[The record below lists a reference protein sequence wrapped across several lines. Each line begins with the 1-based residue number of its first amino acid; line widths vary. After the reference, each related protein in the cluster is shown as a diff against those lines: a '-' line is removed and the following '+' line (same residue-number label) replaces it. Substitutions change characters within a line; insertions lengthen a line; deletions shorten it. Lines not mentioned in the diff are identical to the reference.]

1 MSYLNIQSRKGQ
13 KINSI
18 SNENNNNVNT
28 NHRVSLPINPDLI
41 NFIQKVQSDNEK
53 DKEKEKDKSRS
64 NYQHKNSIPSQYDR
78 LLSQKIKYQSP
89 NPFFSEDI
97 TFDKDKR
104 FTAKKGLLFLL
115 NKISNGAFCPDIEDY
130 FKKMKENKMEEF
142 KNKIN
147 NDMNN
152 YNIMEDLDKKG
163 RKKKARDS
171 TIKRLLNSMTENA
184 TNNSGENR
192 IHYNFKKKDKN
203 KEENNEGIGIKKYED
218 DYDENELADL
228 YDKKNIKDN
237 LFHINYN
244 KEKLYKMKLK
254 KEKMK
259 NNNDN

>member
-13 KINSI
+13 KINSA
-18 SNENNNNVNT
+18 SNENNNVNT

-41 NFIQKVQSDNEK
+41 NYIQKVQT
-53 DKEKEKDKSRS
+53 DKEKEKDKSKPS
-64 NYQHKNSIPSQYDR
+64 YQRKNSILSQYDR
-78 LLSQKIKYQSP
+78 LLSQKIKLQSS

-130 FKKMKENKMEEF
+130 FKKMKEKKVEEF

-152 YNIMEDLDKKG
+152 FNMMEDLDKKG
-163 RKKKARDS
+163 KKKKARDS
-171 TIKRLLNSMTENA
+171 TIKRLLNSMTENV
-184 TNNSGENR
+184 TNNSRENR
-192 IHYNFKKKDKN
+192 INYNFKKKEKN
-203 KEENNEGIGIKKYED
+203 KEENNEGIGIKKYEN

-228 YDKKNIKDN
+228 YDKKDIKDN

-254 KEKMK
+254 QEKIK
-259 NNNDN
+259 HNDDN